1 MIVTHLFKKNEK
13 VISTD
18 IVEEISHV
26 FLENYLYL
34 DKIDL
39 DVFIERVYSQKWTI
53 SKLNQ
58 YFSNIRHDPYTKIFK
73 ATEYVSATNLEY
85 LDLLNG
91 VFYIK
96 IRDFYDIEN
105 IAMLLQKKKYQ
116 HLIVDLTD
124 NVGGYVKNVI
134 YLAAL
139 LTPQEDFV
147 ELKYRDKTKML
158 KRGDVNCINIP
169 KITLFTSENTVSCGE
184 IFTYLIM
191 EFHNNSLLIGC
202 KTYGKSSGQVTWD
215 NRKYGIKFVV
225 TAYIWYI
232 NGMDCKTLQKK
243 YIKYFSD
250 IQYNRDLFIMTILD

>member
-158 KRGDVNCINIP
+158 KRG
-169 KITLFTSENTVSCGE
+169 TL
-184 IFTYLIM
+184 I
-191 EFHNNSLLIGC
+191 
-202 KTYGKSSGQVTWD
+202 
-215 NRKYGIKFVV
+215 
-225 TAYIWYI
+225 A
-232 NGMDCKTLQKK
+232 
-243 YIKYFSD
+243 
-250 IQYNRDLFIMTILD
+250 